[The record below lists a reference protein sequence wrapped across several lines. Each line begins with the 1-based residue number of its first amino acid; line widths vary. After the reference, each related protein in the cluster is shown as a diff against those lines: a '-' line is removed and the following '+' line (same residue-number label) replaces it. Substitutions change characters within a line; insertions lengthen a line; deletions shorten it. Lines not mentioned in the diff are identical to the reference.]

1 MSRMTERDRVARL
14 RTLAAELERVP
25 PSDARDALL
34 LRIRRRAG
42 LLEGGLAPVSAWAP
56 DATEPARAS
65 SQAEVSSAI
74 ASELRA
80 WADAS
85 PGRSRLVIERGS
97 RRTRPPGDDRG

>member
-1 MSRMTERDRVARL
+1 M
-14 RTLAAELERVP
+14 P

-34 LRIRRRAG
+34 LRTRRRAG
-42 LLEGGLAPVSAWAP
+42 VLEAGLAPVSAWAP
-56 DATEPARAS
+56 NPTEPERAS

-85 PGRSRLVIERGS
+85 PGRSRLVTERGT